1 MSVMRV
7 LRVHR
12 ALINGVLLALGLLLI
27 LGSLFLLSTTTEN
40 SAVFDRLHVW
50 LLLLNVAG
58 AVVLTAL
65 IAYNLAS
72 LVSQYRRGAAGSRLT
87 ARLVSMF
94 TALAVAPVLVV
105 YFFSFQFISRGID
118 SWFDV
123 RVERAVGTA
132 LELSRDALD
141 VRMRELLARTEAL
154 GVELRGSSE
163 GALPGRLAG
172 MRERIGATELTV
184 FGPDGRIIATAAA
197 ESAPALPDL
206 PPDDAILQARAG
218 QAHVG
223 LDPAGD
229 QGLFVRAIVPLRS
242 SFGNGYSGQGYSGD
256 HPRFIQ
262 ALFPINARHGAL
274 AETVQQEFVR
284 YQQLEL
290 LRQPLKY
297 TFILTLSLV
306 LLVSLLTAVW
316 GGFWAARRVVR
327 PIQDLAEG
335 TRAVARGDYDTRLP
349 MPARDDV
356 GFLVL
361 SFNEMTARLADARES
376 AKRSQSQ
383 VEGERAFLE
392 AVLVR
397 LSSGVIVLDADL
409 RMRTANAA
417 ALGILGAELARIVG
431 KPFARL
437 RGAGGGARQFV
448 EALEPKLAAGARDWR
463 EEVVIKGE
471 GAKRILTCSA
481 TTLPGGLGDEQGH
494 SGGTV
499 LVFDELTA
507 LVQAQRDAAWGE
519 VARRLAHEIK
529 NPLTPIQLAA
539 ERLRLRLFDKLEP
552 ADAEVLARSTHTI
565 VQQVEAL
572 QEMVKAFSEYARA
585 PQMEVSRFSL
595 GALVSEVAELYRE
608 RPGGARVRVLLD
620 TALPHLEADSNRVRQ
635 MLHNLIKNAQEALEG
650 RKDGEVVVT
659 TRLIRE
665 RETQLAE
672 LTVEDNGPGF
682 DPQILEAAFEPYV
695 TSKPKGTGLG
705 LAIVKKLAEEHGGS
719 LAVTNRPEGGARIV
733 VRLPLDERASERR
746 SA

>member
-1 MSVMRV
+1 MRLPR
-7 LRVHR
+7 LRRGAV
-12 ALINGVLLALGLLLI
+12 NGVLMAIGLVLI

-40 SAVFDRLHVW
+40 SAAFDRLHVW

-58 AVVLTAL
+58 AITLTAL
-65 IAYNLAS
+65 IAYNLTA
-72 LVSQYRRGAAGSRLT
+72 LVSQYRRGAPGSRLT

-118 SWFDV
+118 TWFDV

-141 VRMRELLARTEAL
+141 VRMRELLLRTEGLAL
-154 GVELRGSSE
+154 ELRGASD
-163 GALPGRLAG
+163 GGLGGRLAP

-184 FGPDGRIIATAAA
+184 FGPDGRIVATAAA

-206 PPDDAILQARAG
+206 PPDDAILQARSG
-218 QAHVG
+218 QSHVG

-242 SFGNGYSGQGYSGD
+242 SFGTGLSGD
-256 HPRFIQ
+256 HPRFVQ
-262 ALFPINARHGAL
+262 ALFPINARQGAL

-290 LRQPLKY
+290 LRKPLKY

-409 RMRTANAA
+409 RLRTANAA

-437 RGAGGGARQFV
+437 RGAGSGARQFV
-448 EALEPKLAAGARDWR
+448 DALEPRLAAGARDWR
-463 EEVVIKGE
+463 EELVIKGD

-481 TTLPGGLGDEQGH
+481 TTLPGTDGH
-494 SGGTV
+494 LLGGTV

-608 RPGGARVRVLLD
+608 RPGGARIRVQLD

-650 RKDGEVVVT
+650 RRDGEVVVT
-659 TRLIRE
+659 TRMVEE
-665 RETQLAE
+665 RELRFAE
-672 LTVEDNGPGF
+672 LTIEDNGPGF
-682 DPQILEAAFEPYV
+682 EPQILEAAFEPYV

-719 LAVTNRPEGGARIV
+719 LTVSEPSPKAGRASWSGCRWMHGARTPS
-733 VRLPLDERASERR
+733 RCHGDRA
-746 SA
+746 

>member
-1 MSVMRV
+1 MTRW
-7 LRVHR
+7 LRKRR
-12 ALINGVLLALGLLLI
+12 AVINGTLLGAGLLLI

-40 SAVFDRLHVW
+40 SAAFDRLHVW

-58 AVVLTAL
+58 AVVLTVL
-65 IAYNLAS
+65 IAYNLTK
-72 LVSQYRRGAAGSRLT
+72 LVSQYRRSAPGSRLT

-118 SWFDV
+118 TWFDV

-141 VRMRELLARTEAL
+141 VRMRELLSRAQDLT
-154 GVELRGSSE
+154 VELRATSDA
-163 GALPGRLAG
+163 ALPGRLAA
-172 MRERIGATELTV
+172 MRERVGATELTV
-184 FGPDGRIIATAAA
+184 FGPDGRIVATAAA
-197 ESAPALPDL
+197 DSAPALPDL
-206 PPDDAILQARAG
+206 PPDDAILQARSG

-229 QGLFVRAIVPLRS
+229 DGLFVRAIVPLRT
-242 SFGNGYSGQGYSGD
+242 GYSSD
-256 HPRFIQ
+256 HPRFVQ
-262 ALFPINARHGAL
+262 ALFPINARQGAL

-376 AKRSQSQ
+376 AKRSQAQ

-409 RMRTANAA
+409 RIRTGNAA
-417 ALGILGAELARIVG
+417 ALGILGAELARVVG

-437 RGAGGGARQFV
+437 RSAGLGARQFV
-448 EALEPKLAAGARDWR
+448 DALEPKLAAGARDWR

-481 TTLPGGLGDEQGH
+481 TTLPGEAGRP
-494 SGGTV
+494 GGTV

-539 ERLRLRLFDKLEP
+539 ERLRLRLSDKLEP
-552 ADAEVLARSTHTI
+552 AEAEVLARSTHTI

-585 PQMEVSRFSL
+585 PQMEVTRFSL

-608 RPGGARVRVLLD
+608 RPGGARVRVQLD

-650 RKDGEVVVT
+650 RRDGEVVVT
-659 TRLIRE
+659 TRLLRE
-665 RETQLAE
+665 RDAQFAE

-682 DPQILEAAFEPYV
+682 EPTILEAAFEPYV

-705 LAIVKKLAEEHGGS
+705 LAIVKKLAEEHGGT
-719 LAVTNRPEGGARIV
+719 LAVTNRAEGGARIV

>member
-1 MSVMRV
+1 VRRWLHKRSG
-7 LRVHR
+7 
-12 ALINGVLLALGLLLI
+12 LINVVLLAVGLLLI

-40 SAVFDRLHVW
+40 SAAFDRLHVW
-50 LLLLNVAG
+50 LLLLNVTG
-58 AVVLTAL
+58 AVVLTLL
-65 IAYNLAS
+65 IAYNLTK
-72 LVSQYRRGAAGSRLT
+72 LVSQYRRSAPGSRLT

-141 VRMRELLARTEAL
+141 VRMRELLARAQDLTL
-154 GVELRGSSE
+154 ELRTTPDA
-163 GALPGRLAG
+163 ALPARLAS
-172 MRERIGATELTV
+172 MRERVGATELTV
-184 FGPDGRIIATAAA
+184 FGPDGRIVATAAA

-206 PPDDAILQARAG
+206 PPDDAILQARSG

-229 QGLFVRAIVPLRS
+229 DGLFVRAIVPLRTS
-242 SFGNGYSGQGYSGD
+242 YSAD

-262 ALFPINARHGAL
+262 ALFPIAARQGAL

-376 AKRSQSQ
+376 AKRSQAQ

-409 RMRTANAA
+409 RIRTGNAA
-417 ALGILGAELARIVG
+417 ALGILGAELSRVVG

-437 RGAGGGARQFV
+437 RGAGLGARQFV
-448 EALEPKLAAGARDWR
+448 DAIEPKLVAGARDWR

-481 TTLPGGLGDEQGH
+481 TTLPGALGDGRGQLL
-494 SGGTV
+494 GGTV

-539 ERLRLRLFDKLEP
+539 ERLRLRLLDKLES

-608 RPGGARVRVLLD
+608 RPGGARVRVQLD

-659 TRLIRE
+659 TRLLHE
-665 RETQLAE
+665 REAQFAE
-672 LTVEDNGPGF
+672 LMVEDNGPGF
-682 DPQILEAAFEPYV
+682 EPTILEAAFEPYV